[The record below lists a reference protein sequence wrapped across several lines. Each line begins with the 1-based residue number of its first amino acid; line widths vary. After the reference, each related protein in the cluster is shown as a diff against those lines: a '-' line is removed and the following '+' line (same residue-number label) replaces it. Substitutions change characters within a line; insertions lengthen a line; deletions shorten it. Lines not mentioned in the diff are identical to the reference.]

1 MGISLGARLNL
12 ISIVREQA
20 MALLIRT
27 DTCISCGRKEI
38 FMRSCPGTNYPYQ
51 CASCRDERVARHQS
65 SFGKLHITQQKLPHR
80 LAMHICEYVHQQV
93 SHSHTRRRFLL
104 TMTLR
109 GKAEAH
115 SNLQTLH
122 GQLAAHRNVWHS
134 NTQWYKLGI
143 FGLRSDLFTRL
154 VDLVIGPETM
164 QVKHWCPWCHGSG
177 CS

>member
-51 CASCRDERVARHQS
+51 CASCRDERVAKHQS

-80 LAMHICEYVHQQV
+80 LARHIYEYVHQQV

-122 GQLAAHRNVWHS
+122 CQRAASWDS
-134 NTQWYKLGI
+134 M
-143 FGLRSDLFTRL
+143 F
-154 VDLVIGPETM
+154 
-164 QVKHWCPWCHGSG
+164 
-177 CS
+177 